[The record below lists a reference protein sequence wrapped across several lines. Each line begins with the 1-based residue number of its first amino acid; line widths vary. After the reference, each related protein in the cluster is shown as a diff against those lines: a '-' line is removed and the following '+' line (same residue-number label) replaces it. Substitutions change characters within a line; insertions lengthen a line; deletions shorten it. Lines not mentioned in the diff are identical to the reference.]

1 MDIKITYTLTL
12 TEEEALALKTVL
24 GHLSDIQYNE
34 LGVTGLGLEA
44 MHDLWNM
51 LPDDEEE

>member
-12 TEEEALALKTVL
+12 TEEEVLALKTIL
-24 GHLSDIQYNE
+24 GNLSDIQYNE
-34 LGVTGLGLEA
+34 LGVAGLGLEA